1 MSETVCEFAFDLVSV
16 PEANSMHQMHLCIC
30 LLYNQFLC
38 RTESDTRFLPLEG
51 TFLEKLHS
59 RHQV

>member
-1 MSETVCEFAFDLVSV
+1 MCETVCEFAFDSVSV
-16 PEANSMHQMHLCIC
+16 PEANSMHQMHLRIC
-30 LLYNQFLC
+30 LLYNQFLF
-38 RTESDTRFLPLEG
+38 RTELYTRFLPLEG